1 MVLKPA
7 AFGLLELRPVLL
19 SILAPSFSNTCEKQK
34 QWSYAGSMHMSQWL
48 DLEKWDGVM
57 TIPASISTIDFQY
70 STAPRARDFRVN
82 AETFNDMIFRP
93 IS

>member
-1 MVLKPA
+1 MRAEPEA
-7 AFGLLELRPVLL
+7 EAMELRWIHAHV
-19 SILAPSFSNTCEKQK
+19 
-34 QWSYAGSMHMSQWL
+34 WL
-48 DLEKWDGVM
+48 DLEEWDGVM
-57 TIPASISTIDFQY
+57 TIPASISTIDFKY